1 MSSKG
6 IGRFLG
12 PFRAPV
18 TKLHVQMIHG
28 MRRARWDA
36 LVRRTENLQQFAAK
50 ADGPRI
56 VHMAMLGHIY
66 LTNFEVPLA
75 LALNARGARVEM
87 IFDDATFPLCEMT
100 VANVIEKGKE
110 EYCRNCMYN
119 RRRMTDPVPLVVRP
133 VSEFVDQE
141 TIARFRRIAQDVTV
155 ENALKFEWEGIPI
168 GLPAMMVAMRHFR
181 KATIED
187 MPDEVAVLRQYVV
200 SALITKHVAQCLA
213 DEGPIHAA
221 LMSHGIYTSW
231 EPALSVFCKRG
242 IRVAAYDRQPGP
254 NRFQF
259 NWDSSPQNG
268 DIGPAWHARWKG
280 RSMTPDQRAQAVE
293 YLASRET
300 FAKESCKYSDA
311 RPSDPVQLR
320 ASLGIPPEKTALL
333 LVSNLVWDAAAVG
346 RDLVFNNTLEWV
358 AKTIEIVSRHPNL
371 HLIVKPH
378 PAEVMRGTKLFVGE
392 EIRKQFPNLPANVT
406 ILSAGVHMNP
416 MSLMK
421 AVDVGIAHTS
431 TAGLEMAALGKPV
444 IPVSQAHYR
453 GKGFTFDV
461 ETLED
466 YRSMLARAADLPGQY
481 TQEMRELALK
491 YVLVRFFK
499 YQHCI
504 PLAREYRYLDCRG
517 YGFKSLENLLPGR
530 IAGLDFVCQAI
541 LDRREDFV
549 RD

>member
-1 MSSKG
+1 MSKG

-12 PFRAPV
+12 PFRSPV
-18 TKLHVQMIHG
+18 AKLHKHWIYSGRHAAWREV
-28 MRRARWDA
+28 MRRTTDISR
-36 LVRRTENLQQFAAK
+36 FAAHPQ
-50 ADGPRI
+50 GPRVVYMSMI
-56 VHMAMLGHIY
+56 GNMY

-87 IFDDATFPLCEMT
+87 IFDDFVFPLCELT
-100 VANVIEKGKE
+100 VADTMANKE
-110 EYCRNCMYN
+110 SFCRRCMDN
-119 RRRMTDPVPLVVRP
+119 RRRMTQGLPLTVRLISELVDPASLERYRQVAM
-133 VSEFVDQE
+133 S
-141 TIARFRRIAQDVTV
+141 VTAD
-155 ENALKFEWEGIPI
+155 NALQFEYEGVPV
-168 GLPAMMVAMRHFR
+168 GRPAMMVAMRHFR
-181 KATIED
+181 RASLDSTAADID
-187 MPDEVAVLRQYVV
+187 VLRQYVV
-200 SALITKHVAQCLA
+200 SALITKHAAQRLA

-231 EPALSVFCKRG
+231 EPALSVFLKRG
-242 IRVAAYDRQPGP
+242 VRVAAYDRQPGP

-268 DIGPAWHARWKG
+268 DIGPAWNGRWKN
-280 RSMTPDQRAQAVE
+280 RPMTPPQRQEALD

-311 RPSDPVQLR
+311 PPSDPVQLR
-320 ASLGIPPEKTALL
+320 AALGIASEKTALL

-346 RDLVFNNTLEWV
+346 RDLVFSNTLEWV

-392 EIRKQFPNLPANVT
+392 EIRRQFPKLPANVT
-406 ILSAGVHMNP
+406 ILPAGVHMNP

-461 ETLED
+461 ESFAAYETII
-466 YRSMLARAADLPGQY
+466 ARAAELPGQY
-481 TQEMRELALK
+481 TPDMRELALK

-499 YQHCI
+499 YQHHI
-504 PLAREYRYLDCRG
+504 PLVREKRYLDCRG
-517 YGFKSLENLLPGR
+517 YEIKSLDDLLPGR
-530 IAGLDFVCQAI
+530 MADLDFVCQAI
-541 LDRREDFV
+541 LDQREDFV